1 MLNRAELIGRLGRDP
16 DVRYTQE
23 GKAIANLAL
32 ATTDAFKDLA
42 SGKKKEHTEWHRV
55 VLFGRQAEIAGEYLK
70 KGSLAYVDGRLRT
83 RRWKNKEGIEISTT
97 ELVGSSLTLL
107 ERAPKV
113 KDPLAAVSHPP
124 GESPA
129 DDGFL
134 DFPDPPF

>member
-23 GKAIANLAL
+23 GKAIANLTL
-32 ATTDAFKDLA
+32 ATTDAFRDFA
-42 SGKKKEHTEWHRV
+42 SDQKKEHTEWHRV

-83 RRWKNKEGIEISTT
+83 RRWKNKEGIEVSTT

-107 ERAPKV
+107 ERAPKGKV
-113 KDPLAAVSHPP
+113 AASVAAISQSEPH
-124 GESPA
+124 A
-129 DDGFL
+129 DDDFL
-134 DFPDPPF
+134 DFSDPPF